1 MKYHRNIP
9 YKYNEWQTP
18 SGKTGK
24 AYSCEYFDFHP
35 YHIQSFPTTTEEEM
49 HKRIDDYLDNRTKYD
64 NLRKWKDASAA
75 AYYADATKYQGD

>member
-1 MKYHRNIP
+1 MQHRNIP
-9 YKYNEWQTP
+9 YEYDEWQTP

-35 YHIQSFPTTTEEEM
+35 YHIMSFSTETKAEM
-49 HKRIDDYLDNRTKYD
+49 HERIDEYLDNRTKYD

-75 AYYADATKYQGD
+75 AYYADTTRYQGD

>member
-1 MKYHRNIP
+1 MQYRNIP
-9 YKYNEWQTP
+9 YEYNEWQTP

-35 YHIQSFPTTTEEEM
+35 YHIMSFSTDTKAEM
-49 HKRIDDYLDNRTKYD
+49 HERIDEYLDNRTKYD

-75 AYYADATKYQGD
+75 AYYTDTTRYQGD

>member
-1 MKYHRNIP
+1 MQHRNIP

-24 AYSCEYFDFHP
+24 AYSCDYFNFHP
-35 YHIQSFPTTTEEEM
+35 YHIMSFSTKTKAEM
-49 HKRIDDYLDNRTKYD
+49 HERIDEYLDNRTKYD

-75 AYYADATKYQGD
+75 AYYADTTRYQGD

>member
-1 MKYHRNIP
+1 MQHRNIP
-9 YKYNEWQTP
+9 YEYDEWQTP

-35 YHIQSFPTTTEEEM
+35 YHIMSFSTKTKAEM
-49 HKRIDDYLDNRTKYD
+49 HERIDEYLDNRTKYD

-75 AYYADATKYQGD
+75 AYYADKTKYQGD